1 LLIALLLHLSATLL
15 HLLGACAHLCV
26 ILSQLVAVE
35 HAQYLASQ
43 LAARLAIARASLRM
57 SLRILIDHR
66 LNALLLVAGKIEISE
81 PFHPAVLK
89 FCLAGSRGALG
100 RNALWLTLLGVGAE
114 RHCERDR

>member
-1 LLIALLLHLSATLL
+1 LLVALLLHLSPTLL

-26 ILSQLVAVE
+26 ILSQ
-35 HAQYLASQ
+35 
-43 LAARLAIARASLRM
+43 
-57 SLRILIDHR
+57 
-66 LNALLLVAGKIEISE
+66 LVAGKIEISE